1 MANLFRVLLAVLFV
15 CWGYAFAAELD
26 SVFSSYSDA
35 VKQFVNKPQD
45 AVWLQTWLHA
55 NESEVLSFLENIE
68 DKNCDEAI
76 VLQTPAMH
84 AGELAVMVGCRKGD
98 QIWLRQKLPSK
109 NHLGNSQSLDVRRW
123 DAFMSEVGE
132 WKPMPKRRSEL
143 LVPRGWDRPSYVWA
157 QGYIAL
163 LGIYQNNSWKLLPL
177 RGTELVGVPQPELRI
192 KRSRWQM
199 AMDELLGIDVNR
211 RAAEEE
217 PVRKKLLATG
227 EHDLLWKYIRDDERA
242 NFNRA
247 LTRLKYLK
255 RDSAEM
261 YSLVFWAVE
270 NGRDQMAARII
281 NSGTPLKRGVVAHP
295 ALISALIN
303 VDPCGTCELSD
314 QQARARR
321 AINVFMPIVRSA
333 RPNGLE
339 SKSTLDN
346 FHAELE
352 HLTAKRLKEKYLEAN
367 RDTQSEDF
375 SQKIDADPRLAFAQS
390 FGSRALHVAIQGN
403 HVPATKRDSRG
414 QNLLFYALQE
424 EKHAELATQLIEQ
437 DIDIETPNDYGVTPL
452 MLASGNST
460 AGVLKRMLAAG
471 TNVNVRNADGATAL
485 MYAALSGREENVRL
499 LLAAGAVPGLKDAK
513 GNTAQEMAKWQGFA
527 GIVRMLDIADTSR
540 KEAR

>member
-390 FGSRALHVAIQGN
+390 FGSRALHVAI
-403 HVPATKRDSRG
+403 
-414 QNLLFYALQE
+414 
-424 EKHAELATQLIEQ
+424 
-437 DIDIETPNDYGVTPL
+437 
-452 MLASGNST
+452 
-460 AGVLKRMLAAG
+460 
-471 TNVNVRNADGATAL
+471 
-485 MYAALSGREENVRL
+485 
-499 LLAAGAVPGLKDAK
+499 
-513 GNTAQEMAKWQGFA
+513 
-527 GIVRMLDIADTSR
+527 
-540 KEAR
+540 